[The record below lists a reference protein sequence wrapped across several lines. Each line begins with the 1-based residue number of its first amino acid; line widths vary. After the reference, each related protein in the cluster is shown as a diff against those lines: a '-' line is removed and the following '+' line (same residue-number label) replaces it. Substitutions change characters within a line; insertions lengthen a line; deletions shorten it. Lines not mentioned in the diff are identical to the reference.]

1 MSERRSLVLSGGR
14 VAELPATD
22 VLPGVHR
29 YHGFPQPYQVS
40 LSYSAA
46 NRQITI
52 TPSGATFDIWV
63 QGVRYVKTG
72 AQVSTAHA
80 NSSGNYYIYYAA
92 DGTLTTSTDPW
103 DLTTVSPV
111 AYIYYNASLV
121 DALVLFEL
129 HTAERNT
136 EWHLSQH
143 YAIGTFV
150 RSGLEI
156 SGYTLNSTAN
166 TAKTY
171 AIASG
176 IIVDEDIEYDV
187 TGVADGGPYTIL
199 YRSGASDW
207 AWTTADSYPFK
218 IGTTYIQYNQNNAGS
233 YQLTELGNNTYMNY
247 WVFATTALSAN
258 KQIFIVPSQTYH
270 TSLVNAQAEAI
281 TSLSWGGLSLPE
293 IAAIW
298 KITYEAKSS
307 YLTVAGRVQM
317 VEVVRISATRSQISG
332 NFSAGTHNA
341 LSGRD
346 FADCHPASAI
356 AYTAHGDLPTE
367 TVQFVISSLEDRKQ
381 EGGYVLDAFNTLT
394 PAADKVPYFTGTD
407 TAALA
412 SLTSAARDL
421 LDDADAATMRETLEL
436 ASILGQGFRNRL
448 INGQQDNWQRGTTIT
463 STTAPF
469 ANTDDTYMADR
480 WYLLSDGDDIVDV
493 SRVATGS
500 TFTTSPWSV
509 GFDVETVNK
518 KFGYAQIVEANNC
531 YGFIGQTATFS
542 FKAKVSS
549 TAKLDNI
556 KAAIV
561 SWSGTSNSVTSD
573 IISAWNVEGTNPTLV
588 ANATYENTPVNLNVT
603 TDWAQYSVT
612 AAIDTASTANVILF
626 VWSDVTDTTLG
637 DFLYLT
643 DLQAETGSFATP
655 FEVRSNGTERRLV
668 YRYFQRIALGDVKP
682 ICQGF
687 YYSSSFF
694 IGLLPLVTEMRATP
708 SLSYVT
714 GTAYYAVDTNSTSD
728 TLNELS
734 INSQSSS
741 LLVRFDNSTTAA
753 GTAGH
758 GGYLRT
764 NNASA
769 FIGVSAEL

>member
-207 AWTTADSYPFK
+207 AWTTTDSYPFK

-407 TAALA
+407 TASVAT
-412 SLTSAARDL
+412 LTAFGRTL
-421 LDDADAATMRETLEL
+421 IDDADAATARATLGL
-436 ASILGQGFRNRL
+436 DTLSGGGNGMKNR
-448 INGQQDNWQRGTTIT
+448 IIGGNFHTAPWQRGTLF
-463 STTAPF
+463 TAP
-469 ANTDDTYMADR
+469 ATAAYQADR
-480 WYLLSDGDDIVDV
+480 WRLAHSSDGVVDV
-493 SRVATGS
+493 FRTADGPTVAQAGIYS
-500 TFTTSPWSV
+500 TYCLH
-509 GFDVETVNK
+509 FDVTTADATIAAGQYYL
-518 KFGYAQIVEANNC
+518 FQQRVEAPLIADL
-531 YGFIGQTATFS
+531 GFGQSVTRYVTLS
-542 FKAKVSS
+542 FWHKHTK
-549 TAKLDNI
+549 TGTYC
-556 KAAIV
+556 AAIL
-561 SWSGTSNSVTSD
+561 SGNGLRCYV
-573 IISAWNVEGTNPTLV
+573 VEYT
-588 ANATYENTPVNLNVT
+588 
-603 TDWAQYSVT
+603 Q
-612 AAIDTASTANVILF
+612 
-626 VWSDVTDTTLG
+626 DVTDTWEFASFVIPVDTTGTYSYDAGAIGLRVFFALACG
-637 DFLYLT
+637 STYHASANTWTAGAYYATANQVNALDSTSNNCKF
-643 DLQAETGSFATP
+643 DLIQLEPGSVATP
-655 FEVRSNGTERRLV
+655 FEFRSYAQELALCRRYYRTQKIWVGTSAAHTC
-668 YRYFQRIALGDVKP
+668 FP
-682 ICQGF
+682 IDMMSTPTVAGGGTGF
-687 YYSSSFF
+687 SY
-694 IGLLPLVTEMRATP
+694 ATN
-708 SLSYVT
+708 T
-714 GTAYYAVDTNSTSD
+714 TAD
-728 TLNELS
+728 TLDCY
-734 INSQSSS
+734 Q
-741 LLVRFDNSTTAA
+741 TTAA
-753 GTAGH
+753 AQT
-758 GGYLRT
+758 LT
-764 NNASA
+764 L
-769 FIGVSAEL
+769 SAEL